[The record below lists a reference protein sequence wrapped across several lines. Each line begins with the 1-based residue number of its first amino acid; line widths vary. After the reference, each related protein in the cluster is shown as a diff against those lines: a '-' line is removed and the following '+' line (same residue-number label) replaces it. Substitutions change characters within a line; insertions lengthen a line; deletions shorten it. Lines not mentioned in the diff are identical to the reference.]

1 MKVFLNESVTIDGK
15 HYAGGFIYEV
25 DEDTAKKMF
34 ELAGT
39 NAIGMDVPEVEQYAD
54 EVEKHVA
61 EAEFKREV
69 EKIENSIDP
78 RYKDEEFKQAA
89 IDELKT
95 ELDENVREV
104 QARYEQFLES
114 LRQAAAEE
122 AASAKIILSDD
133 RRKQA
138 ALKVDR
144 LISEATFGSLDDA
157 LTELENNVDYMSK
170 FEKEALSL
178 ELHRLAAVVDEV
190 DKKRVKR
197 LYDRIKPAAS
207 PEVVFANAVKALDD
221 RCDYAYRRLKVTN
234 RLFADNLNN
243 VHNTQA
249 GGNYYVEYK
258 PL

>member
-1 MKVFLNESVTIDGK
+1 MKVFLNEGVTIEGK
-15 HYAGGFIYEV
+15 HYAGGFIYDV
-25 DEDTAKKMF
+25 DEETAKKMF
-34 ELAGT
+34 ELAGA
-39 NAIGMDVPEVEQYAD
+39 NAIGMDVPEVEQFEQ

-61 EAEFKREV
+61 DFKKEV

-89 IDELKT
+89 IDALKA

-104 QARYEQFLES
+104 QARYTEFIKS

-122 AASAKIILSDD
+122 AASAKIILSDE

-197 LYDRIKPAAS
+197 LYDRIKPTAS

-221 RCDYAYRRLKVTN
+221 RCDYAYRRLKLTN

-243 VHNTQA
+243 VHNEQA
-249 GGNYYVEYK
+249 GGNYYVEFK